1 MIVIDAQ
8 LPPAIANWISDTF
21 SLEAKALRDLGLRD
35 ADDIVIFNYAR
46 NNNCIVVTKDT
57 DFVDLLQKHGAPPKI
72 ILLTCGNTSN
82 IRLKEIFLKNLL
94 TALKMLDGNEI
105 LIEIA
110 D

>member
-8 LPPAIANWISDTF
+8 LPPAIANWIFDTF
-21 SLEAKALRDLGLRD
+21 NSEAKALRDLGLRD

>member
-1 MIVIDAQ
+1 MIVVDAQ
-8 LPPAIANWISDTF
+8 LAPAIANWISDTF
-21 SLEAKALRDLGLRD
+21 SLEAKVLRDIGLRD

-46 NNNCIVVTKDT
+46 NNNCIVITKDA

-82 IRLKEIFLKNLL
+82 SRLKEIFLKQLP
-94 TALKMLDGNEI
+94 TALSILASNEI
-105 LIEIA
+105 MIEIA